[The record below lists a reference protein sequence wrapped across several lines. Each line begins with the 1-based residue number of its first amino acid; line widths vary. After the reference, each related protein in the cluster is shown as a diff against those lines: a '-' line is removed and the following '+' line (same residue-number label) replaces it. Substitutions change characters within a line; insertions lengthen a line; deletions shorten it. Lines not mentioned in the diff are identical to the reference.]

1 MTAARRNSPATSDV
15 VPGIRSR
22 IRWAHA
28 FRVLLA
34 AREAQLAEAVHAD
47 VGKSPWDVTTQ
58 EIMPLA
64 ASLRWHVRHAPA
76 LLRPRRLGGRP
87 WWMFGQRHWS
97 MRVPAGRVL
106 VIATWN
112 YPLQL
117 AGIQLVQSFMAGN
130 RTVVKPSERSP
141 RSQRLLV
148 ALAREA
154 LVEAGIPQDRIEC
167 ADASREAGRA
177 LLEAGHFDHV
187 LFTGSTAVG
196 REVAAA
202 CARTL
207 TPSTLEL
214 SGRDSALVM
223 ADADP
228 RLAARAIWSGVTMN
242 AGQTC
247 MAPRRAIV
255 DRAAYRRFVEE
266 LRPLAESAPAL
277 RLADRAMAARCAELA
292 AAAVRAGGRV
302 LGPADPDV
310 REGWLRPRCV
320 VDCPEGSALAE
331 GDHFGPAIA
340 VIAAD
345 GLEDALRIHRRDD
358 QHLATAV
365 FTARADDLRR
375 DPAFIAALGS
385 GFVTFNDVVL
395 PTAHPATSI
404 TGTGTSGWGPS
415 RGAAGLLAL
424 TRESFVSTTPAWGRP
439 PEGEPAAG
447 VQRFLRRFAVGRAA
461 RGSRAA
467 PPAGGGL
474 AAGQGT
480 H

>member
-1 MTAARRNSPATSDV
+1 MSPARRNSPESTDP
-15 VPGIRSR
+15 VPGIRCR

-28 FRVLLA
+28 FRGLLA
-34 AREAQLAEAVHAD
+34 AREPLLAEAVHAD
-47 VGKSPWDVTTQ
+47 VGKSPWEVTTQ
-58 EIMPLA
+58 EILPLA
-64 ASLRWHVRHAPA
+64 ASLRWHARHAPS
-76 LLRPRRLGGRP
+76 LLRPRRVGGRP
-87 WWMFGQRHWS
+87 WWMLGQRHWS
-97 MRVPAGRVL
+97 HRVPVGRVL

-130 RTVVKPSERSP
+130 RTVLKPSERSP

-154 LVEAGIPQDRIEC
+154 LAEAGIPEDRIEC

-177 LLEAGHFDHV
+177 LLESERFDHV

-214 SGRDSALVM
+214 SGRDSALVL

-292 AAAVRAGGRV
+292 AAAVRAGGRM
-302 LGPADPDV
+302 LGPQDPDLRDGSV
-310 REGWLRPRCV
+310 RPRCV
-320 VDCPEGSALAE
+320 VDCPEGAELAA

-340 VIAAD
+340 VIPAD
-345 GLEDALRIHRRDD
+345 GLQDALRIHREAG
-358 QHLATAV
+358 QHLSTAV
-365 FTARADDLRR
+365 FTARPDAWRR
-375 DPAFIAALGS
+375 DAAFVAALGS
-385 GFVTFNDVVL
+385 GFVTFNDAVL
-395 PTAHPATSI
+395 PTAHPGTSI

-415 RGAAGLLAL
+415 RGAAGLQAL
-424 TRESFVSTTPAWGRP
+424 TRETFVSTTPAWARP
-439 PEGEPAAG
+439 PEGEPSAG
-447 VQRFLRRFAVGRAA
+447 VQRVLRRFGVGRAA
-461 RGSRAA
+461 RAGNAA
-467 PPAGGGL
+467 PSAGGL
-474 AAGQGT
+474 AAGQAT